1 MRSRE
6 PDPLRRGKRF
16 HKFIQEEWLRTAK
29 DGQPRPERSIKKLS
43 GRRGRV
49 DILVEE
55 LGDFVSVVEIK
66 ASDWDKMREV
76 NVVRNARRQIR
87 QIWSY
92 VEAELELY
100 DKQVSPGVISPKQPR
115 DPERLRLIESLFNQ
129 EGIQVVWHDE
139 KVEHV
144 QIRMA
149 SQGTGT

>member
-1 MRSRE
+1 M
-6 PDPLRRGKRF
+6 
-16 HKFIQEEWLRTAK
+16 
-29 DGQPRPERSIKKLS
+29 
-43 GRRGRV
+43 GRI

-66 ASDWDKMREV
+66 ASDWDKMTKV

-100 DKQVSPGVISPKQPR
+100 DKAVCPGVIFPKQPR
-115 DPERLRLIESLFNQ
+115 DPERLRLIEALFNA

-139 KVEHV
+139 KVQHL
-144 QIRMA
+144 QTRMA
-149 SQGTGT
+149 GQGA